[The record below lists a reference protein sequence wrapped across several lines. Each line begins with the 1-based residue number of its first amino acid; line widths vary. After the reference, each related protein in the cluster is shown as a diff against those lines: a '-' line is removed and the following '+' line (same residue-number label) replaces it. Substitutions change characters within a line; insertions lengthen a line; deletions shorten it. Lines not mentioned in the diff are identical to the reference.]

1 MKQDI
6 YANRA
11 LDFNKLD
18 HREFEEVVYHY
29 FKDQIENGLYT
40 GIYDDV
46 KLSSGV
52 GEKGADVVLFLNG
65 TVKAVVQC
73 KKYKSNIGIQLVLSE
88 IIKFLLYY
96 ILEQKQT
103 NTSKST
109 LINDI
114 EDFTYYLV
122 ASKDFTTNASILLG
136 TFNTA
141 WAKQN
146 ITPIFKNV
154 VSQKSFEVL
163 DQQLV
168 YEELKELLDNINISA
183 ITGVDLDPFVRVN
196 PYLRNRYF
204 SIPELTPDISA
215 EKSKVNNLN
224 KIDEPIS
231 ADTANKI
238 SDLISNDIT
247 RVKSYFGNKETLSI
261 HRPEVEEIFKW
272 VHKIPKENE
281 SNIAIVAGNAGMGKT
296 VILSQLYE
304 KLKSQDI
311 PVISL
316 KADKL
321 VFHSFKD
328 LEHEYN
334 LDVSF
339 EQLFDEILK
348 EQKVGVLLIDQ
359 IDALSQA
366 LSSDLKPLR
375 FYDNLIQRFSGY
387 PKIRIIISTRIYDLN
402 YDPIIANY
410 KGKKSFIVKPLNRA
424 QLFEVLSNY
433 GIKKGKQFTDAFLDL
448 ISTPLH
454 LDVFLKVYGKGL
466 NLNEIK
472 TLQDLYSELWKQK
485 ILEVK
490 SINRSSVSSNNLS
503 SLIYEVASKMYELQ
517 EINISPQL
525 FEDEYYEEIN
535 YLKSVGIFTENNA
548 IEFFHQSFFDYAYA
562 RNFIKSDKDLLSDI
576 LSRHQ
581 GLFIRSKVKQILN
594 YKSNVLNNQYIND
607 IKNIL
612 QHNDVRFHIKLLV
625 LQQIAFQE
633 IPTFDEKK
641 VVKEIVFQN
650 SALQSTFSSLI
661 MGVGWLS
668 FFIENDIF
676 RKDIEENNQKL
687 KGQITATFR
696 RFALSQQREDLL
708 RYYNSLKDSP
718 IKDEL
723 VLDYFWQVREIKQEL
738 AIELIENVFSNKGDY
753 QKQYWFFRVLEH
765 SAQHFPEWVAKE
777 LRNQIDIPKSTDI
790 ADDKNYFYPAHQGN
804 EVYEKLWEKHPYI
817 AYKLVKDII
826 REIISKR
833 QYEST
838 ITVLADAAYLLYD
851 RKNIDLYKH
860 YEQLDNLQKYL
871 ENEFLVQP
879 NFVRRETQAYLESIF
894 ITEIL
899 IGFSVLHKYPKEF
912 IDEAYFFFK
921 DKEKVQNLYSV
932 NQYLNYMMLEV
943 FGIMYHELDE
953 ERKNILDEE
962 LISDF
967 RKNVETRVFTNRDG
981 EKSQNKWFGIGKYEL
996 LSSIDTKGKLPFKFK
1011 REFQELYRKFG
1022 KVDNKEPE
1030 GISVSV
1036 NRDPINANYDKL
1048 SLADWKNSFKK
1059 YNQSLK
1065 SFNSWNQPSEHE
1077 HGRKFANV
1085 VSNDPKAYIEFIS
1098 EMIADK
1104 EISNT
1109 YVIKAL
1115 DGLVEGKIGVKTLK
1129 DLFVKAL
1136 NEIEFDKENTLYL
1149 IWVSNY
1155 FSKAKKVYPEI
1166 LDFLKN
1172 NILNGDEG
1180 RENVKDALS
1189 MGINSVRG
1197 AAASSLA
1204 DYSFS
1209 EETFEFICTTLETLI
1224 DNSRPSTRAAAIY
1237 KLQYLIRYDDERV
1250 LHLFLGLANDY
1261 HSGVLKISI
1270 NPLQYLVHRKFDELV
1285 PFFAKAL
1292 KVKESKKEIGK
1303 LITIA
1308 YCNGYM
1314 QSDELLELYLEY
1326 NEPNELVQTAF
1337 EFIKNSHKVK
1347 RALIVVNRF
1356 LESESK
1362 EIAQIYN
1369 RAFFHIKPEQFA
1381 ELHEFLFKYV
1391 KSNIGKWREHPFY
1404 NYLLKCSG
1412 THYNDCIQL
1421 ASHYRNHHGPDITE
1435 RRLNN
1440 EPLKVVISAYNAIRE
1455 YEKQSPI
1462 LEMAINIF
1470 DDILQNENY
1479 RDYAAHQI
1487 LTDVDAY

>member
-535 YLKSVGIFTENNA
+535 Y
-548 IEFFHQSFFDYAYA
+548 
-562 RNFIKSDKDLLSDI
+562 
-576 LSRHQ
+576 
-581 GLFIRSKVKQILN
+581 
-594 YKSNVLNNQYIND
+594 
-607 IKNIL
+607 
-612 QHNDVRFHIKLLV
+612 
-625 LQQIAFQE
+625 
-633 IPTFDEKK
+633 
-641 VVKEIVFQN
+641 
-650 SALQSTFSSLI
+650 
-661 MGVGWLS
+661 
-668 FFIENDIF
+668 
-676 RKDIEENNQKL
+676 
-687 KGQITATFR
+687 
-696 RFALSQQREDLL
+696 
-708 RYYNSLKDSP
+708 
-718 IKDEL
+718 
-723 VLDYFWQVREIKQEL
+723 
-738 AIELIENVFSNKGDY
+738 
-753 QKQYWFFRVLEH
+753 
-765 SAQHFPEWVAKE
+765 
-777 LRNQIDIPKSTDI
+777 
-790 ADDKNYFYPAHQGN
+790 
-804 EVYEKLWEKHPYI
+804 
-817 AYKLVKDII
+817 
-826 REIISKR
+826 
-833 QYEST
+833 
-838 ITVLADAAYLLYD
+838 
-851 RKNIDLYKH
+851 
-860 YEQLDNLQKYL
+860 
-871 ENEFLVQP
+871 
-879 NFVRRETQAYLESIF
+879 
-894 ITEIL
+894 
-899 IGFSVLHKYPKEF
+899 
-912 IDEAYFFFK
+912 
-921 DKEKVQNLYSV
+921 
-932 NQYLNYMMLEV
+932 
-943 FGIMYHELDE
+943 
-953 ERKNILDEE
+953 
-962 LISDF
+962 
-967 RKNVETRVFTNRDG
+967 
-981 EKSQNKWFGIGKYEL
+981 
-996 LSSIDTKGKLPFKFK
+996 
-1011 REFQELYRKFG
+1011 
-1022 KVDNKEPE
+1022 
-1030 GISVSV
+1030 
-1036 NRDPINANYDKL
+1036 
-1048 SLADWKNSFKK
+1048 
-1059 YNQSLK
+1059 
-1065 SFNSWNQPSEHE
+1065 
-1077 HGRKFANV
+1077 
-1085 VSNDPKAYIEFIS
+1085 
-1098 EMIADK
+1098 
-1104 EISNT
+1104 
-1109 YVIKAL
+1109 
-1115 DGLVEGKIGVKTLK
+1115 
-1129 DLFVKAL
+1129 
-1136 NEIEFDKENTLYL
+1136 
-1149 IWVSNY
+1149 
-1155 FSKAKKVYPEI
+1155 
-1166 LDFLKN
+1166 
-1172 NILNGDEG
+1172 
-1180 RENVKDALS
+1180 
-1189 MGINSVRG
+1189 
-1197 AAASSLA
+1197 
-1204 DYSFS
+1204 
-1209 EETFEFICTTLETLI
+1209 
-1224 DNSRPSTRAAAIY
+1224 
-1237 KLQYLIRYDDERV
+1237 
-1250 LHLFLGLANDY
+1250 
-1261 HSGVLKISI
+1261 
-1270 NPLQYLVHRKFDELV
+1270 
-1285 PFFAKAL
+1285 
-1292 KVKESKKEIGK
+1292 
-1303 LITIA
+1303 
-1308 YCNGYM
+1308 
-1314 QSDELLELYLEY
+1314 
-1326 NEPNELVQTAF
+1326 
-1337 EFIKNSHKVK
+1337 
-1347 RALIVVNRF
+1347 
-1356 LESESK
+1356 
-1362 EIAQIYN
+1362 
-1369 RAFFHIKPEQFA
+1369 
-1381 ELHEFLFKYV
+1381 
-1391 KSNIGKWREHPFY
+1391 
-1404 NYLLKCSG
+1404 
-1412 THYNDCIQL
+1412 
-1421 ASHYRNHHGPDITE
+1421 
-1435 RRLNN
+1435 
-1440 EPLKVVISAYNAIRE
+1440 
-1455 YEKQSPI
+1455 
-1462 LEMAINIF
+1462 
-1470 DDILQNENY
+1470 
-1479 RDYAAHQI
+1479 
-1487 LTDVDAY
+1487 